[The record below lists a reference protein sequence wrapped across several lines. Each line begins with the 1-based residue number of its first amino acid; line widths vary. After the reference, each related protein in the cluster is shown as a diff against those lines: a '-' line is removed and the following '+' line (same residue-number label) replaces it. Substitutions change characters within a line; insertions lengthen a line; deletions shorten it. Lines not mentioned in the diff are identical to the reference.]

1 MGDYDFT
8 YTIPNDFSSRAF
20 QIIEQLSFSEQ
31 LGEAF
36 GNCFYDYDELGYSY
50 YVGIRGDN
58 WNKKAIDLTFTG
70 DKQSIDLLRN
80 IGGTIRTAVGRALQ
94 SNTSGLQLHQI
105 FYLQSN
111 PLQSRLSTD
120 DQRYRTALSKAKVFL
135 NDLFLVGEK
144 LGANSAY
151 TQQSPEDSITDYL
164 RDILSFKGYEGIKDQ
179 SRHGLS
185 ATSKSAGEVDLLVTK
200 SNDEIA
206 LIECLKLNSVD
217 STIFF
222 KHIHKAVH
230 SYNPLGTPVVIVS
243 YVSTVD
249 FSAFWL
255 RYYDYLKSCDF
266 GCPIVEDLR
275 DCGAPNAA
283 SRLCCLTLSKDEFKL
298 PVFFLSLQLINK

>member
-8 YTIPNDFSSRAF
+8 YSIPNDFSSRAF
-20 QIIEQLSFSEQ
+20 QIIEQLTFSEQ

-36 GNCFYDYDELGYSY
+36 GNCSYDYDELGYSY

-58 WNKKAIDLTFTG
+58 WNKRAIDLTLTG

-80 IGGTIRTAVGRALQ
+80 NEGTIKVAVGRALQ

-120 DQRYRTALSKAKVFL
+120 DQRYRTALSKAKAFL
-135 NDLFLVGEK
+135 NDLILVGEK
-144 LGANSAY
+144 LCANSAY
-151 TQQSPEDSITDYL
+151 TQQIPEDCITDYL
-164 RDILSFKGYEGIKDQ
+164 RDMLSIKGYEGVKDQ

-185 ATSKSAGEVDLLVTK
+185 ATSRSAGEVDLLVTK

-206 LIECLKLNSVD
+206 LVECLKLNSVD
-217 STIFF
+217 STIII

-249 FSAFWL
+249 FSAFWS
-255 RYYDYLKSCDF
+255 RYYNFLNSCDL
-266 GCPIVEDLR
+266 GCPIIEGLHDYR
-275 DCGAPNAA
+275 APNAA
-283 SRLCCLTLSKDEFKL
+283 SRVCCLTLSKDGFKL
-298 PVFFLSLQLINK
+298 PIFFLALKLINK

>member
-1 MGDYDFT
+1 M
-8 YTIPNDFSSRAF
+8 
-20 QIIEQLSFSEQ
+20 
-31 LGEAF
+31 
-36 GNCFYDYDELGYSY
+36 
-50 YVGIRGDN
+50 
-58 WNKKAIDLTFTG
+58 
-70 DKQSIDLLRN
+70 
-80 IGGTIRTAVGRALQ
+80 
-94 SNTSGLQLHQI
+94 
-105 FYLQSN
+105 
-111 PLQSRLSTD
+111 
-120 DQRYRTALSKAKVFL
+120 
-135 NDLFLVGEK
+135 FLVGEK

-217 STIFF
+217 STIIF

>member
-8 YTIPNDFSSRAF
+8 YTIPHDFSSRAF
-20 QIIEQLSFSEQ
+20 QIIEQLTFSEQ

-36 GNCFYDYDELGYSY
+36 GNCSYDYDELGYSY

-58 WNKKAIDLTFTG
+58 WNKKAIDLTLTG
-70 DKQSIDLLRN
+70 DKQSIDLLKN
-80 IGGTIRTAVGRALQ
+80 NEGTIRTAVGRALQ
-94 SNTSGLQLHQI
+94 SSTSGLQLHQI
-105 FYLQSN
+105 IYLQSN

-120 DQRYRTALSKAKVFL
+120 VQRYRTALSKAKEFL
-135 NDLFLVGEK
+135 NDLILVGEE
-144 LGANSAY
+144 LCANSAY

-164 RDILSFKGYEGIKDQ
+164 RDMLSIKGYEGVKDQ

-185 ATSKSAGEVDLLVTK
+185 ATSKSAGEVDLLVTE

-217 STIFF
+217 STIIF

-249 FSAFWL
+249 FSAFWSI
-255 RYYDYLKSCDF
+255 YYDYLKSCDF

-298 PVFFLSLQLINK
+298 PVFFLSLKLINK

>member
-1 MGDYDFT
+1 M
-8 YTIPNDFSSRAF
+8 
-20 QIIEQLSFSEQ
+20 
-31 LGEAF
+31 
-36 GNCFYDYDELGYSY
+36 
-50 YVGIRGDN
+50 
-58 WNKKAIDLTFTG
+58 
-70 DKQSIDLLRN
+70 
-80 IGGTIRTAVGRALQ
+80 GRALQ

-135 NDLFLVGEK
+135 NDLILVGEK
-144 LGANSAY
+144 LCANAAY
-151 TQQSPEDSITDYL
+151 TQQSPEDRITDYL
-164 RDILSFKGYEGIKDQ
+164 RDMLSIKGYEGVKDQ

-185 ATSKSAGEVDLLVTK
+185 ATSKSAGEVDLLVTE

-217 STIFF
+217 STIIF

-249 FSAFWL
+249 FSAFWS
-255 RYYDYLKSCDF
+255 RYYDYLKPCDF

-298 PVFFLSLQLINK
+298 PVFFLSLKLINK